1 MVHLYAIRSI
11 QAYVQEIG
19 RYRGSEAGAMCL
31 SVLTDS
37 YVMQLYSSCFTNY
50 ATERTIRAFLQYVMD
65 TEATGNFISFRWAE
79 QHFDLAE
86 LIQRTLLILLESRG
100 VLSIDSEFFNHF
112 TVTPYSHDTVSVP
125 LPSHSQLMRTNPF
138 YASLV
143 TYSNT
148 YDVNQSRGEGSGEE

>member
-1 MVHLYAIRSI
+1 
-11 QAYVQEIG
+11 
-19 RYRGSEAGAMCL
+19 MCL

-50 ATERTIRAFLQYVMD
+50 VTERTIRAFLQYVMD

-86 LIQRTLLILLESRG
+86 SIQRTLLILLESRG

-125 LPSHSQLMRTNPF
+125 LPSHS
-138 YASLV
+138 
-143 TYSNT
+143 
-148 YDVNQSRGEGSGEE
+148 

>member
-1 MVHLYAIRSI
+1 M
-11 QAYVQEIG
+11 
-19 RYRGSEAGAMCL
+19 
-31 SVLTDS
+31 
-37 YVMQLYSSCFTNY
+37 
-50 ATERTIRAFLQYVMD
+50 
-65 TEATGNFISFRWAE
+65 
-79 QHFDLAE
+79 
-86 LIQRTLLILLESRG
+86 
-100 VLSIDSEFFNHF
+100 LSIDSEFFNHF